1 MREATREPSCETNL
15 ANEHEMLHVVRLV
28 EKIQEKP
35 MAMRLGRK

>member
-1 MREATREPSCETNL
+1 MREATREPNL